1 MMGFGVKRS
10 LKSGFIQPDSLR
22 ASYFQYY
29 RISVRYGAGDI
40 FGVIPT
46 PPPSGA
52 RPHSFPRRGPVPCHL
67 FLMGTRLGGGWGG
80 GLGGDR
86 GRECQKTRTAPG
98 RWVGWS
104 GERGRKP
111 AFSLHRIHI
120 LLLAPPTSQ
129 LPGSRSALKLNI
141 KIKLHINITRFHT
154 TEITLAKLGSAQ
166 FTTLL
171 NPLGCTELLQPLN
184 A

>member
-86 GRECQKTRTAPG
+86 GRECQKNTPRPRPLG
-98 RWVGWS
+98 GV
-104 GERGRKP
+104 ERGTGPEARI
-111 AFSLHRIHI
+111 FSTPNTYIT
-120 LLLAPPTSQ
+120 TS
-129 LPGSRSALKLNI
+129 SANFSVA
-141 KIKLHINITRFHT
+141 R
-154 TEITLAKLGSAQ
+154 Q
-166 FTTLL
+166 
-171 NPLGCTELLQPLN
+171 
-184 A
+184 